1 MALNLG
7 GLSAYVDQLS
17 SELISRTILEGETIK
32 HISIQPGIKYSMALN
47 ELEHSLTVQSDNCSS
62 AGFLDSGTTTLS
74 QRNITVCPIKLNN
87 QYCIY
92 GSGGLSDYWMGQLM
106 KAGSYHDT
114 IPSFE
119 ESFIG
124 YIIKLWNQEI
134 DKNLW
139 VGSYKSAFSTNSHS
153 ADTFSVGYQNNCTGL
168 LYNIFNTSASAS
180 TVTTTYS
187 GTPTAA
193 NAIAI
198 VDAMVANIP
207 EDILIEDDLVIF
219 VAPQTVQNY
228 KMALKNSNNFH
239 FYVSDSTNADGSAKT
254 NTLTQMVP
262 GTNIQMVGVIGL
274 KGFNGMI
281 LSKASNFVMGTDLLN
296 DFENIHVYYSE
307 DYDSLRIFGRF
318 RMGSQIKFPQYV
330 VTY

>member
-7 GLSAYVDQLS
+7 GLTAYVDQLS

-32 HISIQPGIKYSMALN
+32 HISIQPGIKHSMALN

-62 AGFLDSGTTTLS
+62 AGFSDSGTTTLT

-92 GSGGLSDYWMGQLM
+92 GSGGLSDYWIGMLM

-124 YIIKLWNQEI
+124 YILKLWNQEI
-134 DKNLW
+134 DRNLW
-139 VGSYKSAFSTNSHS
+139 VGKFAGTQPATAHS
-153 ADTFSVGYQNNCTGL
+153 GDTFSAGYQNNCEGL
-168 LYNIFNTSASAS
+168 LYQIYNTAASAS
-180 TVTTTYS
+180 TVTVTYS
-187 GTPTAA
+187 GAPTQT
-193 NAIAI
+193 NMIAI
-198 VDAMVANIP
+198 VDQLVSNIP

-219 VAPQTVQNY
+219 VAPQVVQDY

-239 FYVSDSTNADGSAKT
+239 FYVSDSTNADGSSKT
-254 NTLTQMVP
+254 NSLTQMVP
-262 GTNIQMVGVIGL
+262 GTNIQMIGVIGL
-274 KGFNGMI
+274 KGFKGMI

-296 DFENIHVYYSE
+296 DYENIHVYYSE

-318 RMGSQIKFPQYV
+318 RMGAQVKFPQYV